1 MNVNYFSFI
10 QQEKFNN
17 DAISNDDDAFNED
30 LHDPNLTV
38 SAMIKKV

>member
-1 MNVNYFSFI
+1 MNVNYFSSI

-17 DAISNDDDAFNED
+17 DAIANNEDTFNED

-38 SAMIKKV
+38 SAMIRQV